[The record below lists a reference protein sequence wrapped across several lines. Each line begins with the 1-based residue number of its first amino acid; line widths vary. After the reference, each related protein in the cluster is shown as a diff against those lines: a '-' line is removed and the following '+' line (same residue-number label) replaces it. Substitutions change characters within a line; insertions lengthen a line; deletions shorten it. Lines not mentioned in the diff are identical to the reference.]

1 MGQKYLMDSNAVI
14 DFFISSLPLNG
25 KQLISSIEP
34 AISVITQI
42 ELFCSNNINPQELL
56 QLQKFVSIAI
66 IYNTIDE
73 AIVTQTINIRKA
85 HKIKTPDAII
95 AATALVYNLTLITR
109 NTTDFKNIDR
119 LITVNPHEL

>member
-14 DFFISSLPLNG
+14 DFFIGSLPLNG

-56 QLQKFVSIAI
+56 QLQKFESIAI
-66 IYNTIDE
+66 IYNTID
-73 AIVTQTINIRKA
+73 
-85 HKIKTPDAII
+85 
-95 AATALVYNLTLITR
+95 
-109 NTTDFKNIDR
+109 
-119 LITVNPHEL
+119 

>member
-14 DFFISSLPLNG
+14 DFFIGSLPLNG

-95 AATALVYNLTLITR
+95 AATTLVYNLTLITR

>member
-1 MGQKYLMDSNAVI
+1 MGQKYLMDSNAII
-14 DFFISSLPLNG
+14 DFFNGSLPLNG
-25 KQLISSIEP
+25 KQLIISIEP

-42 ELFCSNNINPQELL
+42 ELFCSKNINPQELL

-66 IYNTIDE
+66 VYNTIDE

-95 AATALVYNLTLITR
+95 AATALVYGLTLIIR
-109 NTTDFKNIDR
+109 NTANFKNIDG
-119 LITVNPHEL
+119 LLTVNCHEL

>member
-1 MGQKYLMDSNAVI
+1 MGSKYLMDSNAII
-14 DFFISSLPLNG
+14 DFFNGSLPING

-42 ELFCSNNINPQELL
+42 ELFCGNNIKPSELL
-56 QLQKFVSIAI
+56 QLKKFVSVTV
-66 IYNTIDE
+66 IYSNIDE

-85 HKIKTPDAII
+85 HKVRTPDAII
-95 AATALVYNLTLITR
+95 AATALAYNLTLITR
-109 NTTDFKNIDR
+109 NTTDFKNIDG

>member
-14 DFFISSLPLNG
+14 DFFIGSLPLNG